1 MYGDRN
7 VTDPTFNCTHCVKP
21 GDSTNLSSSLIVA
34 PIQKDPPAIPRDEA
48 AFQAEGTTLVP
59 ASG

>member
-1 MYGDRN
+1 MKDM
-7 VTDPTFNCTHCVKP
+7 TFNCTRCVKP